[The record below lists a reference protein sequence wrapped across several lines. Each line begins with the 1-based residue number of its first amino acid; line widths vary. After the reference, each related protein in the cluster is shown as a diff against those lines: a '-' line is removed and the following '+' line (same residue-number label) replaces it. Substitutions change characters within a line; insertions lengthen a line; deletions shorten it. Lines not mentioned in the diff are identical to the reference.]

1 MLPKM
6 YIFVYCAR
14 GPMKIE
20 HVAIWVKD
28 IDKVCEF
35 YRKYFDG
42 VVQPLYHNPAKQFTS
57 RFVTFEDGARLEVM
71 HRPDIVNNDIGT
83 STDSNVGSNVGS
95 YVGTVTKLQSNT
107 HRSANEKMQAF
118 FRFLTSA
125 VFHVKHAIASVATG
139 RLRTGMTEHEHVG
152 HKVSKQLQTEEA
164 AGNSFT
170 DISEVQQVGSEGANT
185 IAKPDTQHLGFT
197 HLSFSV
203 GSKEKVDRLTK
214 EMLGDGIVI
223 VGEPRTTGDGYYE
236 SVVLDPEGNRI
247 EITI

>member
-1 MLPKM
+1 
-6 YIFVYCAR
+6 
-14 GPMKIE
+14 MKIE
-20 HVAIWVKD
+20 HVAIWVRD
-28 IDKVCEF
+28 VDKVCEF
-35 YRKYFDG
+35 YRKYFGG
-42 VVQPLYHNPAKQFTS
+42 VVHPIYHNPAKQFTS
-57 RFVTFEDGARLEVM
+57 RFITFDDGARLEIM
-71 HRPDIVNNDIGT
+71 HRPDICVERN
-83 STDSNVGSNVGS
+83 
-95 YVGTVTKLQSNT
+95 VGTVTSLQSDT

-125 VFHVKHAIASVATG
+125 VFHV
-139 RLRTGMTEHEHVG
+139 
-152 HKVSKQLQTEEA
+152 KQLQTEEA

-203 GSKEKVDRLTK
+203 DSKEEVDHLTQQMSS
-214 EMLGDGIVI
+214 EGVPV
-223 VGEPRTTGDGYYE
+223 VGQPRTTGDGYYE